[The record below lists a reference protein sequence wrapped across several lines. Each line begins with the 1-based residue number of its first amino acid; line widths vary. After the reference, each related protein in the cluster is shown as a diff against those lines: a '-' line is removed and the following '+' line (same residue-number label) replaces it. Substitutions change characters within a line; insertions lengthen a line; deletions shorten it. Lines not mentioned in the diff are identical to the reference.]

1 MTEHLS
7 ANVVSLG
14 TKRNRHIKTQ
24 KFQESLC
31 VHARECQEALE
42 LGLTSENVRQE
53 INSSDPVV
61 HRFLGVEGNVGESMG
76 LSNNFALNAI
86 SAVGNYREISARY
99 SSLVFLLAFFKC
111 LIPRA
116 VSCSGFLL
124 LDFYCFRGDS

>member
-1 MTEHLS
+1 MTEHLC

-24 KFQESLC
+24 KFQESPC

-53 INSSDPVV
+53 INSSDAVV
-61 HRFLGVEGNVGESMG
+61 RRFLGVEGNVGESVG

-86 SAVGNYREISARY
+86 SAVGNYSEI
-99 SSLVFLLAFFKC
+99 
-111 LIPRA
+111 IPRNFPGIP
-116 VSCSGFLL
+116 VSFFQVLYTEGGFLFGVL
-124 LDFYCFRGDS
+124 FA